1 MSGLQPDMSDSH
13 QDSNTAQPRPVF
25 RNIGIGQL
33 AQYRLPW
40 PGKVSILH
48 RISGAALFLFL
59 PFILFLFDKSLASEV
74 SFAYFASLV
83 SNPIIKLVCLGLI
96 WGFLHHFFAGIRYL
110 FLDLEMGVDKAAA
123 NRSAVSVMIISLALT
138 AVLGLRLFG
147 LF

>member
-1 MSGLQPDMSDSH
+1 MSDSH
-13 QDSNTAQPRPVF
+13 QDANTAQPRPVF
-25 RNIGIGQL
+25 RNIGITQL

-74 SFAYFASLV
+74 SFAYFANLM
-83 SNPIIKLVCLGLI
+83 SNPIIQLICLGLI
-96 WGFLHHFFAGIRYL
+96 WGFIHHFCAGIRYL

-123 NRSAVSVMIISLALT
+123 NRSAISVMIVSLALT
-138 AVLGLRLFG
+138 TILGLRLFG
-147 LF
+147 VF